1 MLEICTHKSEK
12 NSNMNENL
20 RTNQEQC
27 HARTSNALQEGER
40 PEANFAIQLFE
51 GKKVR
56 FVWDEE
62 QEKYYFAVVDIVQVL
77 TESADYQT
85 ARKYWKVLKGRL
97 LKEGNETVTNC
108 YQLKLPAADGKNRLT
123 DVADLEQIFRL
134 IQSIPSKKAEP
145 VKKWL
150 AEVGAQRI
158 DQMIDPELT
167 FQMAV
172 EDYRRQ
178 GYSDRWINER
188 MRSIEMRKELTDEWH
203 RSGIHEPKDF
213 AILTN
218 VLTKAW
224 SGMTTGE
231 YKRHKGLTK
240 ENLRDNMTNVELAL
254 NNTLTEVAT
263 TEIARQ
269 RKTQG
274 MKESRQSAQAGGQI
288 AKNTRD
294 DLERQLGRTVISS
307 ERASDYIRPIES
319 QDADALQL
327 PDEEK

>member
-1 MLEICTHKSEK
+1 
-12 NSNMNENL
+12 MNE
-20 RTNQEQC
+20 
-27 HARTSNALQEGER
+27 
-40 PEANFAIQLFE
+40 NFAIQLFE

-56 FVWDEE
+56 IVWDAE
-62 QEKYYFAVVDIVQVL
+62 QEKYYFSVTDIVQVL
-77 TESADYQT
+77 TDSVNPRDYIKKML
-85 ARKYWKVLKGRL
+85 RRDPELKSKWGTICPPVEML
-97 LKEGNETVTNC
+97 A
-108 YQLKLPAADGKNRLT
+108 PDGKRRKT
-123 DVADLEQIFRL
+123 QAADLEGIFRI
-134 IQSIPSKKAEP
+134 IQAIPSKKAEP
-145 VKKWL
+145 VKQWL
-150 AEVGAQRI
+150 AELGSMRV

-203 RSGIHEPKDF
+203 RSGIHESKDF

-240 ENLRDNMTNVELAL
+240 ENLRDNMTNVVLAL
-254 NNTLTEVAT
+254 NTLAEVAT

-269 RKTQG
+269 RQTQG
-274 MKESRQSAQAGGQI
+274 MSESRQTAQAGGQI

-307 ERASDYIRPIES
+307 ERASDYIKPIES
-319 QDADALQL
+319 KDAEIRPL
-327 PDEEK
+327 PEEE

>member
-1 MLEICTHKSEK
+1 
-12 NSNMNENL
+12 MND
-20 RTNQEQC
+20 
-27 HARTSNALQEGER
+27 
-40 PEANFAIQLFE
+40 NFTIQLFE
-51 GKKVR
+51 EKKVR
-56 FVWDEE
+56 IVWDAE
-62 QEKYYFAVVDIVQVL
+62 QEKYYFSVADIVQVL
-77 TESADYQT
+77 TDSADVKQYIKRMR
-85 ARKYWKVLKGRL
+85 ARDSELNSKWGTICTPVEMLA
-97 LKEGNETVTNC
+97 
-108 YQLKLPAADGKNRLT
+108 PDGKKRKT
-123 DVADLEQIFRL
+123 QAADLEGIFRI

-254 NNTLTEVAT
+254 NTLAEVAT

-269 RKTQG
+269 RQTQG
-274 MKESRQSAQAGGQI
+274 MKESRQAAQAGGQI

-307 ERASDYIRPIES
+307 ERASDYIKPIES
-319 QDADALQL
+319 KDAESRPL
-327 PDEEK
+327 PEE

>member
-1 MLEICTHKSEK
+1 MLI
-12 NSNMNENL
+12 MND
-20 RTNQEQC
+20 
-27 HARTSNALQEGER
+27 
-40 PEANFAIQLFE
+40 NFAIQLFE

-56 FVWDEE
+56 IVWDAE
-62 QEKYYFAVVDIVQVL
+62 QEQYYFSVADIVQVV
-77 TESADYQT
+77 TDSVNPRDYIKKML
-85 ARKYWKVLKGRL
+85 RRDPELKSKWGTICTPVEML
-97 LKEGNETVTNC
+97 AT
-108 YQLKLPAADGKNRLT
+108 DGKKRKT
-123 DVADLEQIFRL
+123 QAADLEGIFRI

-218 VLTKAW
+218 ILTKAW

-231 YKRHKGLTK
+231 YKRYKGLTK

-254 NNTLTEVAT
+254 NTLAEVAT

-269 RKTQG
+269 RQTQG
-274 MKESRQSAQAGGQI
+274 MRENRQAAQAGGQI

-307 ERASDYIRPIES
+307 ERASDYIKPVES
-319 QDADALQL
+319 KDAESHAL
-327 PDEEK
+327 PKDE

>member
-1 MLEICTHKSEK
+1 M
-12 NSNMNENL
+12 
-20 RTNQEQC
+20 
-27 HARTSNALQEGER
+27 
-40 PEANFAIQLFE
+40 
-51 GKKVR
+51 
-56 FVWDEE
+56 
-62 QEKYYFAVVDIVQVL
+62 QVL
-77 TESADYQT
+77 TDSEDVKQYVKRMR
-85 ARKYWKVLKGRL
+85 ARDPELNSNWGTICTPL
-97 LKEGNETVTNC
+97 EMIA
-108 YQLKLPAADGKNRLT
+108 PDGKRRKT
-123 DVADLEQIFRL
+123 QAADLEGIFRI

-158 DQMIDPELT
+158 DQIIDPELT

-213 AILTN
+213 ATLTN

-231 YKRHKGLTK
+231 YKRYKGLRK

-254 NNTLTEVAT
+254 NTLAEVTTTELSRQRNPKGMAQSRKTAHEGGEVARN
-263 TEIARQ
+263 ARADI
-269 RKTQG
+269 
-274 MKESRQSAQAGGQI
+274 ESR
-288 AKNTRD
+288 
-294 DLERQLGRTVISS
+294 LGRSVISS
-307 ERASDYIRPIES
+307 ERASDYIKPIEHTEVKEF
-319 QDADALQL
+319 L
-327 PDEEK
+327 PNEGSGEE